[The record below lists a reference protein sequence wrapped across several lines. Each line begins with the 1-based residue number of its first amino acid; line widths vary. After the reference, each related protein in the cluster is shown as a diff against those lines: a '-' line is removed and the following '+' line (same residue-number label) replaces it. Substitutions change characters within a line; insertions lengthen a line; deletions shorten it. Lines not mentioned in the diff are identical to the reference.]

1 MSAPESIQND
11 SVEEELSAYLDGEL
25 DAESVRKVERRL
37 ARDGSYQLELQRLER
52 AWRLLDDLPRATVD
66 ESFTKSTIE
75 MVAVAEESNTLETVL
90 TDIADTLERQT
101 WRRLD
106 LMVRLIEP
114 VMLLVMASI
123 VLVVVL
129 ALLLP
134 VMKMSMA
141 V

>member
-1 MSAPESIQND
+1 MI
-11 SVEEELSAYLDGEL
+11 
-25 DAESVRKVERRL
+25 
-37 ARDGSYQLELQRLER
+37 
-52 AWRLLDDLPRATVD
+52 
-66 ESFTKSTIE
+66 
-75 MVAVAEESNTLETVL
+75 AVAEEANTLETVL
-90 TDIADTLERQT
+90 TDIADSLERQT

-123 VLVVVL
+123 VLLVVI

-141 V
+141 I